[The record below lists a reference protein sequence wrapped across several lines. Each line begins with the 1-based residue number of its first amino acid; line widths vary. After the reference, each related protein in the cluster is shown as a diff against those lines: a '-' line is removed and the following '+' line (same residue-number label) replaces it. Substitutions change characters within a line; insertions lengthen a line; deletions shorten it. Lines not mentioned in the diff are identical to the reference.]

1 MSDIETIDISHVKFS
16 STVFPSKDDMKLWDS
31 LSLEQKKAV
40 EIRDEEEGYQSGL
53 AEPCTMA
60 DIIAEAKAEMNG
72 G

>member
-1 MSDIETIDISHVKFS
+1 MSDTETIDISHVKFS

-31 LSLEQKKAV
+31 LTLDQKKAV
-40 EIRDEEEGYQSGL
+40 ERRDVEEGEASGL

-60 DIIAEAKAEMNG
+60 DILAEVKAEMNG